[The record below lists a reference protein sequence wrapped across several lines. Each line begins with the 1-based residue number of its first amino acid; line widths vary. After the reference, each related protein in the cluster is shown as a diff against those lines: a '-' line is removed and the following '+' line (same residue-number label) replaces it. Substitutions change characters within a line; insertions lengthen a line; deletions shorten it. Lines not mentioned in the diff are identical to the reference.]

1 MPFSNIA
8 KTNIGETF
16 FKLIKSHF
24 LKHCKIMKIF
34 NKNTIKFSYSSC
46 RNMAT
51 VIASHNQR
59 ILQPTS
65 NSYGCNCRNRA
76 KCPLDDKC
84 LMVNIVYIK
93 QWYQNPVNQITN
105 ILVLQKLHLKIASE
119 TTQETFVT
127 KSMLTALN
135 FLNACGN

>member
-1 MPFSNIA
+1 
-8 KTNIGETF
+8 
-16 FKLIKSHF
+16 
-24 LKHCKIMKIF
+24 
-34 NKNTIKFSYSSC
+34 
-46 RNMAT
+46 MAT

-65 NSYGCNCRNRA
+65 NSHGCNCRNRA
-76 KCPLDDKC
+76 KCPLDDKG

-105 ILVLQKLHLKIASE
+105 ILVFQKLHLKTASE
-119 TTQETFVT
+119 TTKETFVT

-135 FLNACGN
+135 FLNICGN